1 MKRSSVCRP
10 DPDQID
16 GSEGPRQEI
25 VRAGSA
31 KMRLFS
37 AILGWLLNTAS
48 AEKPDIIFILADDLG
63 ENDIYASVLQQVH
76 DLLNKVSTT

>member
-1 MKRSSVCRP
+1 MALNALASW
-10 DPDQID
+10 QT
-16 GSEGPRQEI
+16 
-25 VRAGSA
+25 GSA